1 MYGHTE
7 HVEAMVKTLDF
18 LKNRKDDLYI
28 QDSNIS

>member
-7 HVEAMVKTLDF
+7 HVKIMVKTLDF
-18 LKNRKDDLYI
+18 LKNRKDDVYI